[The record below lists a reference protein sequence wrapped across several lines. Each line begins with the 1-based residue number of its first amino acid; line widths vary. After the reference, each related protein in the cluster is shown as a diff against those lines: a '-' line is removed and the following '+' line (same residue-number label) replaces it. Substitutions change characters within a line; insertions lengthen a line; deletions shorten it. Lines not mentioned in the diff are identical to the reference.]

1 MAERKEG
8 IMNMAL
14 KVSSLVGST
23 SRMAE
28 AAIIN
33 KAGKDTPWGRG
44 ALAANTFEHSAVYC
58 AHAKRFSDICP
69 LELLISLLSFEL
81 EYRPRKP
88 SQSLLSSLVCKSLP
102 RPWIGG
108 GTESEKDRYLLFT
121 GSISSTE

>member
-14 KVSSLVGST
+14 KVYGLGWGCHHEQGGQGYPLGQRGIGSKKLRSIVQST
-23 SRMAE
+23 SPMQ
-28 AAIIN
+28 
-33 KAGKDTPWGRG
+33 
-44 ALAANTFEHSAVYC
+44 
-58 AHAKRFSDICP
+58 RFLDICS

-81 EYRPRKP
+81 EYHPRKP
-88 SQSLLSSLVCKSLP
+88 SQSLLSSLACKSLP

-121 GSISSTE
+121 GSISSKE